1 MGVNAALVTGRAHRA
16 RSGVTPGPGPR
27 GWASRVPVYSAHMA
41 DGPRAVILAAGEGTR
56 MRSALPKVLHPL
68 AGRALIDHVI
78 DAAIAV
84 TGRPPVVVVG
94 PGRAD
99 VVAAIGDRADCVEQ
113 AEPRGTGDALRSV
126 PEPFRDAGEV
136 LVLSG
141 DVPLVRPETLGRL
154 IDTHRRS
161 RAAATLLT
169 AMPAN
174 PRGLGRVYRD
184 PETGRVVRTVEERD
198 LAPGAYAPP
207 EVGAGIYVFNGARL
221 WPALARI
228 TNDNAQGEF
237 YLPDVL
243 PLLGGHVEAML
254 LNDAQE
260 ALGINDRA
268 QLATAEAVVRMRTL
282 EALMAAGVTVED
294 PATTYVD
301 AAVRVGRDSVIRPMS
316 LLRGATVLG
325 QGCSIGPMAQLTD
338 VTAGDRVVVGA
349 SHIESSLLGDDVTI
363 GSFNRVRPG
372 SVIAAGATLGTHAEV
387 KNSTVGPRTRINH
400 FSAVLD
406 SDVGHDVNVGAGT
419 VTCNFDGE
427 DKHRTVI
434 EDGAF
439 VGSNATL
446 VAPLTIH
453 RDAYVAAGST
463 INEDVPEGALAVG
476 RDRQR
481 NVEGWTAR
489 RRGRSVKEPA

>member
-1 MGVNAALVTGRAHRA
+1 
-16 RSGVTPGPGPR
+16 
-27 GWASRVPVYSAHMA
+27 
-41 DGPRAVILAAGEGTR
+41 
-56 MRSALPKVLHPL
+56 
-68 AGRALIDHVI
+68 
-78 DAAIAV
+78 
-84 TGRPPVVVVG
+84 
-94 PGRAD
+94 
-99 VVAAIGDRADCVEQ
+99 VVAAIGDRAECVEQ

-126 PEPFRDAGEV
+126 PERLRDPGEV

-141 DVPLVRPETLGRL
+141 DVPLVRPQTLGRL
-154 IDTHRRS
+154 IDHHRRS
-161 RAAATLLT
+161 RAVATLLT

-228 TNDNAQGEF
+228 TDDNAQGEF

-243 PLLGGHVEAML
+243 PLLGGHVEAVL
-254 LNDAQE
+254 LTDAQE
-260 ALGINDRA
+260 ALGINDRS
-268 QLATAEAVVRMRTL
+268 QLAAAEAVVRTRIL
-282 EALMAAGVTVED
+282 DALMASGVTIED

-301 AAVRVGRDSVIRPMS
+301 ATVRVGRDSVIRPMS

-325 QGCSIGPMAQLTD
+325 QDCTIGPMAQLTD

-349 SHIESSLLGDDVTI
+349 SHVESSQLGDGVSI

-372 SVIAAGATLGTHAEV
+372 SVLAAGVTLGNHAEV
-387 KNSTVGPRTRINH
+387 KNSRVGPRSRINH
-400 FSAVLD
+400 FSSVLD

-419 VTCNFDGE
+419 VTCNFDGAG
-427 DKHRTVI
+427 KHRTVI
-434 EDGAF
+434 EDGVF
-439 VGSNATL
+439 VGSNSTL

-453 RDAYVAAGST
+453 RDAYIAAGST
-463 INEDVPEGALAVG
+463 INEDVPEGALAIG
-476 RDRQR
+476 RARQR

-489 RRGRSVKEPA
+489 RRAGTVKEPA

>member
-1 MGVNAALVTGRAHRA
+1 
-16 RSGVTPGPGPR
+16 
-27 GWASRVPVYSAHMA
+27 MA

-68 AGRALIDHVI
+68 AGRPLIDHVI
-78 DAAIAV
+78 DAAVAV

-94 PGRAD
+94 PGRRD
-99 VVAAIGDRADCVEQ
+99 VVAAIGDRAECVEQ

-126 PEPFRDAGEV
+126 PERLRDPGEV

-141 DVPLVRPETLGRL
+141 DVPLVRPQTLGRL
-154 IDTHRRS
+154 IDHHRRS
-161 RAAATLLT
+161 RAVATLLT

-198 LAPGAYAPP
+198 LPPGAYAPP
-207 EVGAGIYVFNGARL
+207 EVGAGIYVFTGARL

-228 TNDNAQGEF
+228 KDDNAQGEF

-243 PLLGGHVEAML
+243 PLLGGHVEAVL
-254 LNDAQE
+254 VTDAQE
-260 ALGINDRA
+260 ALGINDRS
-268 QLATAEAVVRMRTL
+268 QLAVAEAVVRTRIL
-282 EALMAAGVTVED
+282 EALMAAGVTIED

-301 AAVRVGRDSVIRPMS
+301 ATVRVGRDSVIRPMS

-325 QGCSIGPMAQLTD
+325 QDCTIGPMAHLTD

-349 SHIESSLLGDDVTI
+349 SHIESSHLGDGVTI

-372 SVIAAGATLGTHAEV
+372 SVLAAGVTLGNHAEV
-387 KNSTVGPRTRINH
+387 KNSRVGPRSRINH
-400 FSAVLD
+400 FSSVLD
-406 SDVGHDVNVGAGT
+406 SDVGDDVNVGAGT
-419 VTCNFDGE
+419 VTCNFDGA

-434 EDGAF
+434 EDGVF
-439 VGSNATL
+439 VGSNSTL

-453 RDAYVAAGST
+453 RNAYVAAGST
-463 INEDVPEGALAVG
+463 INEDVPEGALAIG
-476 RDRQR
+476 RARQR

-489 RRGRSVKEPA
+489 RRPGTVRKPA

>member
-1 MGVNAALVTGRAHRA
+1 
-16 RSGVTPGPGPR
+16 
-27 GWASRVPVYSAHMA
+27 MA

-78 DAAIAV
+78 DAAVAV

-99 VVAAIGDRADCVEQ
+99 VVAAIGDRAECVEQ

-126 PEPFRDAGEV
+126 PPQLREVGEV

-141 DVPLVRPETLGRL
+141 DVPLVRPQTLGRL
-154 IDTHRRS
+154 IDHHRRS

-207 EVGAGIYVFNGARL
+207 EVGAGVYVFNGARL
-221 WPALARI
+221 WPALGRI
-228 TNDNAQGEF
+228 TNDNSQGEF

-243 PLLGGHVEAML
+243 PVLGGHVEAML
-254 LNDAQE
+254 LSDAQE
-260 ALGINDRA
+260 ALGINDRS
-268 QLATAEAVVRMRTL
+268 QLAAAEAVIRWRIL
-282 EALMAAGVTVED
+282 EALMASGVTVED

-301 AAVRVGRDSVIRPMS
+301 ATVQVGRDSVIRPMS
-316 LLRGATVLG
+316 VLRGATVLG
-325 QGCSIGPMAQLTD
+325 QDCQIGPMAQLTD
-338 VTAGDRVVVGA
+338 VTAGNRVVVGA
-349 SHIESSLLGDDVTI
+349 SHLQSSQLGDDVTI

-372 SVIAAGATLGTHAEV
+372 SVLADGVTLGTHAEV
-387 KNSTVGPRTRINH
+387 KNSVVGARSRINH
-400 FSAVLD
+400 FSCVLD
-406 SDVGHDVNVGAGT
+406 ADLGRDVNVGAGT
-419 VTCNFDGE
+419 VTCNFDGD
-427 DKHRTVI
+427 DKYRTVI
-434 EDGAF
+434 EDGVF
-439 VGSNATL
+439 VGSNSTL
-446 VAPLTIH
+446 VAPLTVH
-453 RDAYVAAGST
+453 RDAYIAAGST
-463 INEDVPEGALAVG
+463 VSEDVPAGALAVG
-476 RDRQR
+476 RERQR

-489 RRGRSVKEPA
+489 RRNRTVKEPA